1 MHRFIQTP
9 LSQMKEHYVD
19 QIKKADESIEQ
30 LEKSQKYWD
39 RAATDAQSNLRDI
52 LQGPRSM

>member
-1 MHRFIQTP
+1 
-9 LSQMKEHYVD
+9 MKEQYVKN
-19 QIKKADESIEQ
+19 IKDSDDKIQQ
-30 LEKSQKYWD
+30 LEKTQKYWD

>member
-1 MHRFIQTP
+1 
-9 LSQMKEHYVD
+9 MKEHYVD